1 MVKEYN
7 AIYSVKEVASVLQ
20 VSINSVY
27 ALMHSGRLP
36 YLQLGAKKVRGSDL
50 ERFIESY
57 PVEVVQNQETDNTA
71 GR

>member
-57 PVEVVQNQETDNTA
+57 PVEVAQNQETDNTT

>member
-7 AIYSVKEVASVLQ
+7 ALYSVKEVAALME

-27 ALMHSGRLP
+27 ALLRSGRLP
-36 YLQLGAKKVRGSDL
+36 YIQLGAMKIRGSDL
-50 ERFIESY
+50 EKFIESY
-57 PVEVVQNQETDNTA
+57 PVEVVQNQEISNTA